1 MTPGEKSQQNT
12 AINENSNVR
21 AFVLGVDG
29 AWETNPV
36 TGGWSFVLNGG
47 TPLNDMWGM
56 ITFNDNTGK
65 KVSRWYYFDGRS
77 TMATGWVYDSKN
89 GNWYYMNTTPG
100 PELGQMVLGWVKDEK
115 TNKWYYMN
123 DNTGILKTGWHKDP
137 QDGRWY
143 YLNSNGEMLVG
154 WQNIG
159 GKWYY
164 FNTNTPQN
172 TYTWDAN
179 AFKWNYLNNSV
190 RPFGSMYAGE
200 KTPDGYNVDA
210 NGAWY

>member
-1 MTPGEKSQQNT
+1 
-12 AINENSNVR
+12 
-21 AFVLGVDG
+21 
-29 AWETNPV
+29 
-36 TGGWSFVLNGG
+36 
-47 TPLNDMWGM
+47 MWGM
-56 ITFNDNTGK
+56 VTFDDSNGK

-89 GNWYYMNTTPG
+89 GNWYYMNTNEG
-100 PELGQMVLGWVKDEK
+100 PDLGQMVTGWVKDPK
-115 TNKWYYMN
+115 PSKWYYMN

-143 YLNSNGEMLVG
+143 YLNSNGEMLTG

-172 TYTWDAN
+172 TYAWDAA
-179 AFKWNYLNNSV
+179 AFKWNYLNNNV
-190 RPFGSMYAGE
+190 RPYGSMYAGE
-200 KTPDGYNVDA
+200 KTPDGYTVDA
-210 NGAWY
+210 NGAWN